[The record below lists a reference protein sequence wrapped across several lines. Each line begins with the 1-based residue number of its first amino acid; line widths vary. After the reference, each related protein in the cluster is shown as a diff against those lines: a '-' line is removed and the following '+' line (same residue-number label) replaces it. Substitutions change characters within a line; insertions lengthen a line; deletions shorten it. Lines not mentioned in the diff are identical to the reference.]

1 MRHNTTT
8 TQSPQNKKVGVV
20 IPIYNVAEYLRECLD
35 SVINQTYKNLSI
47 VLVNDGS
54 TDNNESLN
62 IAKEYVAKDSR
73 FILIDKENGGLSS
86 ARNVGI
92 AWFSEKYEAKLDS
105 SINLESSTT
114 YTIDSTLQYKD
125 KVEPDLKATC
135 HTEPLSEVSNMES
148 NFYLDSE
155 IDSNKDFSPMTKNNK
170 NLNSTQN
177 TNYNN
182 RINSNNGGGGVTL
195 YSYNITNEN
204 PYNIYKIYTAST
216 HATQHTEST
225 NLYHATTTQQEF
237 STDSK
242 TLKSNNS
249 QNNTDES
256 QHKINNINHH
266 KDSPPHNTESIY
278 NINTTNNHNSTLQPQ
293 KIDYIIFLD
302 SDDYWK
308 PYCIEECIKHSDGV
322 DIVWFESECF
332 LNGEIV
338 DCGDLHNEY
347 GIFTSQM
354 LTKTELIRAKRQH
367 ETAAFYLA
375 TMGFMDFHFL
385 YNAQLYFLDN
395 IIHEDHNFGLLL
407 ILQCNNIFALCES
420 LYCVRLRPNSITR
433 FDSKNPHIVPHCKHI
448 YQAFNNAR
456 LAKQYH
462 IASSWF
468 LMLLE
473 LIQFLKDHPNKDNE
487 TIEQLFFPYYIQHSL
502 KLFDFKHDPLNL
514 IPKLPAI
521 EPYLKKGFKYRHKLR
536 ITNPKKYKL
545 LGPLFSIYDSIK
557 SIERGIRKYVGKN
570 KR

>member
-1 MRHNTTT
+1 M
-8 TQSPQNKKVGVV
+8 QNKKVGVV

-73 FILIDKENGGLSS
+73 FILIDKENGGQST

-125 KVEPDLKATC
+125 KVKPDLKATC

-204 PYNIYKIYTAST
+204 PYNIYKIYAS
-216 HATQHTEST
+216 
-225 NLYHATTTQQEF
+225 
-237 STDSK
+237 
-242 TLKSNNS
+242 
-249 QNNTDES
+249 
-256 QHKINNINHH
+256 
-266 KDSPPHNTESIY
+266 
-278 NINTTNNHNSTLQPQ
+278 NTTNNHNSTLQPQ

-322 DIVWFESECF
+322 DIVWFDYE
-332 LNGEIV
+332 V
-338 DCGDLHNEY
+338 DCGEIEASPITQLHALKIPQQKINMQDWLY
-347 GIFTSQM
+347 RLYDKQQIYFSWVWQGIINF
-354 LTKTELIRAKRQH
+354 K
-367 ETAAFYLA
+367 
-375 TMGFMDFHFL
+375 FL
-385 YNAQLYFLDN
+385 KHIDLYFYDKVFA
-395 IIHEDHNFGLLL
+395 EDHLFGTLLF
-407 ILQCNNIFALCES
+407 LQSEFIYVIPKPFYVYRIRS
-420 LYCVRLRPNSITR
+420 NSSCD
-433 FDSKNPHIVPHCKHI
+433 FDPDHI
-448 YQAFNNAR
+448 YIPRHFEQYCDIFDNR
-456 LAKQYH
+456 LITKEYY
-462 IASSWF
+462 IASSWLFMF
-468 LMLLE
+468 LAFMKFLE
-473 LIQFLKDHPNKDNE
+473 DNQKVNDE
-487 TIEQLFFPYYIQHSL
+487 ILQNLFSLYIQHSL

-536 ITNPKKYKL
+536 ITNPKKYNRLKL
-545 LGPLFSIYDSIK
+545 LFAGYDFIK
-557 SIERGIRKYVGKN
+557 SVERNIRKIFKLHN
-570 KR
+570 KACQNKQR

>member
-1 MRHNTTT
+1 M
-8 TQSPQNKKVGVV
+8 
-20 IPIYNVAEYLRECLD
+20 
-35 SVINQTYKNLSI
+35 
-47 VLVNDGS
+47 
-54 TDNNESLN
+54 
-62 IAKEYVAKDSR
+62 
-73 FILIDKENGGLSS
+73 
-86 ARNVGI
+86 
-92 AWFSEKYEAKLDS
+92 
-105 SINLESSTT
+105 
-114 YTIDSTLQYKD
+114 
-125 KVEPDLKATC
+125 
-135 HTEPLSEVSNMES
+135 
-148 NFYLDSE
+148 
-155 IDSNKDFSPMTKNNK
+155 
-170 NLNSTQN
+170 
-177 TNYNN
+177 
-182 RINSNNGGGGVTL
+182 GGGGVTL

-256 QHKINNINHH
+256 QHKINNINHY
-266 KDSPPHNTESIY
+266 KDRLPHNTESIH

-322 DIVWFESECF
+322 DVVWFESECF
-332 LNGEIV
+332 LGNCVADDASLQHMCGFLHSAMQSRNDFIQSCKDNNVKSFWIV
-338 DCGDLHNEY
+338 VCALIN
-347 GIFTSQM
+347 FSFLKRVQ
-354 LTKTELIRAKRQH
+354 LT
-367 ETAAFYLA
+367 FYDGA
-375 TMGFMDFHFL
+375 
-385 YNAQLYFLDN
+385 
-395 IIHEDHNFGLLL
+395 IHEDHNFGLLL
-407 ILQCNNIFALCES
+407 ILQCRNIFVFCET
-420 LYCVRLRPNSITR
+420 LYYVRISSASTTR

-536 ITNPKKYKL
+536 ITNPKKYNRLKL
-545 LGPLFSIYDSIK
+545 LFAGYDFIK
-557 SIERGIRKYVGKN
+557 SVERNIRKIFKLHN
-570 KR
+570 KACQNKQR

>member
-1 MRHNTTT
+1 MQHNTTT

-54 TDNNESLN
+54 TDKNESLN
-62 IAKEYVAKDSR
+62 IAKDFR
-73 FILIDKENGGLSS
+73 FILIDKENGGQST

-125 KVEPDLKATC
+125 KVKPDLKATC

-182 RINSNNGGGGVTL
+182 RINSNNGGGVTL

-204 PYNIYKIYTAST
+204 PYNIYKIYTS
-216 HATQHTEST
+216 
-225 NLYHATTTQQEF
+225 
-237 STDSK
+237 
-242 TLKSNNS
+242 
-249 QNNTDES
+249 
-256 QHKINNINHH
+256 NINTIQ
-266 KDSPPHNTESIY
+266 NTESIH
-278 NINTTNNHNSTLQPQ
+278 NTNITHTINTTNNHNSTLQPQ
-293 KIDYIIFLD
+293 QIDYIIFLD

-322 DIVWFESECF
+322 DVVWFESECF
-332 LNGEIV
+332 LGNCVADDASLQHMCGFLHSTMQSRNDFIQSCKDNNVKAFWIV
-338 DCGDLHNEY
+338 VCALIN
-347 GIFTSQM
+347 FSFLKRVQ
-354 LTKTELIRAKRQH
+354 LT
-367 ETAAFYLA
+367 FYD
-375 TMGFMDFHFL
+375 GV
-385 YNAQLYFLDN
+385 
-395 IIHEDHNFGLLL
+395 IHEDHNFGLLL
-407 ILQCNNIFALCES
+407 ILQCRNIFVFCET
-420 LYCVRLRPNSITR
+420 LYCVRISSASTTR

-487 TIEQLFFPYYIQHSL
+487 TIEQLFFPYYIEYSL